1 MGRSI
6 RFGMLLNLDERQML
20 VKLAEFEG
28 GLSLGAM
35 IRHLI
40 RDQARE
46 HDLWQPALRCRRMWP
61 C

>member
-1 MGRSI
+1 
-6 RFGMLLNLDERQML
+6 MLLNPAEKRALAQ
-20 VKLAEFEG
+20 LAEFEG

-46 HDLWQPALRCRRMWP
+46 HGLWQPAAAVNGSGDDKANMK
-61 C
+61 